1 MFGLFSTFPVD
12 AAKSTELL
20 RGGYPA
26 KYGGR
31 LSSVLNVITDE
42 GNKERFE
49 VRGGADLLNSRLT
62 LQGPAGRGS
71 WLISGRRTHL
81 EPLIAAVRNAFDLQA
96 FGYRFYDL
104 QGKTH
109 QVLSHDDQFTLAGY
123 TGQDNL
129 QYRFDEFDFDL
140 EWGNRTISSRWT
152 HVFDSSL
159 FGNFLVTGS
168 RFKASTLFHFE
179 DVSLRE
185 SNRLTDLSF
194 KGDINYFPSQ
204 AHKLELGILGKRQ
217 STEYLFGESD
227 QLWYD
232 IDVTGYHHSAYVQDN
247 WTAGERLTLQPG
259 LRFSYFS
266 NGGYSGWSPRLAGR
280 YRLGPE
286 TSLKAAVGRYHQY
299 IFRLTREFQGISLLS
314 NIWVLAD
321 STASPGSSTHFVAG
335 LESRRFG
342 IDIDG
347 ELYYKDYGGLY
358 EINYDEQESSE
369 IGDILRRGD
378 GVAFGLDLLL
388 RKRSGRHQGWLS
400 LSLGVTE
407 RTIDGLNLDGAG
419 REQAFRSKFD
429 RRANLNLAHSL
440 RFRERWSLNTRAAYA
455 SGQPYTQV
463 FGRGELTLPTERRWV
478 FEEKGPLNGSRL
490 PSYQRLDVSIARGFE
505 FTSWG
510 MTAIIQVINLTNHR
524 NVFNYYW
531 TQGSAH
537 TRQAGKRREIPM
549 LPLLPQHRHRFRVLM
564 KRRTLPVL
572 IALGW
577 LSAAAGCS
585 NPGGIEDPQQVL
597 YVESFLTPGSAS
609 RSCCARPCRRSGSG
623 KAARRSSAEPR
634 SPSAA
639 TMSGSFSRK
648 GPTRPAPTPSPPDCC
663 RSSRGRPIAW
673 RCGTRNACCG
683 RKRPSR
689 GKRGCPGSLGDTI
702 TYLQGF
708 GDRFGD
714 LNHPGEFSWEPSPTA
729 AGYIIVIE
737 TLEVRSL
744 PVTAE
749 PLTADLDS
757 LVALRGRLDGQ
768 VDADSLAALDR
779 EIRRPRDFL
788 GGNISM
794 VRGDGSGIRWLRDRE
809 QEDWDEIDREDW
821 SEGRKLRRKRRELSQ
836 NPRLRL
842 LDSRRLD
849 AQRLLVVRGPFRGR
863 IRGLPACRGQ
873 ELRQLLPDRTERN
886 FRRRQRHRSDL
897 SRRRGHR
904 RVRQLRRRS
913 IPPVRR
919 KRRGRQHE
927 SHRIRKL
934 AVIAGDTA
942 MRRFALLAAS
952 AWLLVLTAFAA
963 AQQEEQAP
971 VEPGEESS
979 EVAPTPI
986 GMEAFREV
994 LASGNYLGGARGRVP
1009 DLHHPHGK
1017 ALRERGAFRGR
1028 AFRPEGWRRPDR
1040 RTAAAGGAQGDCRCL
1055 PANRAGGQD
1064 PCRARPAPPVPR
1076 FRGRNGHGAWNP
1088 SDQRRGAGRGADPQG
1103 RRIGQRRLE
1112 PKHPCDQ
1119 DRDRCRLGCGTG
1131 RARSAGRYEGA
1142 RVDDLPR
1149 RSGPVRSDR
1158 AVPVQP
1164 VHRRRRCRPGPCAD
1178 GARSP
1183 PARRFSGPDSSS
1195 SSREIASATS
1205 LPSLSAPPPLTIPT
1219 TPSSSAIARTA
1230 RPGTRAGS
1238 ISREFSRDR
1247 KRPTCRCRPE
1257 TGSSLRRLTGYHE
1270 RSTVQ
1275 IVGEVMLPGFH
1286 GRR

>member
-1 MFGLFSTFPVD
+1 MRRFLRAFRAPLAAALVQAAFAAGTGTAEAADISGFVRDASDGESLPFATVYLEGLNWGSISNESGYYAIAGVPPGRYTLVASIIGYKTETRELELADRDVVVEVRMEQRAIEVEATVVEAERQKVESFDISPSRTTLQVRELKTAPAALSADPIRTIQTLPGVASLSDFSVGLYVRGGTPDQNLVLLDGSEVHNASHMFGLFSTFPVD

-335 LESRRFG
+335 LETRRFG

-378 GVAFGLDLLL
+378 GEAFGLDLLL
-388 RKRSGRHQGWLS
+388 RKRSGRHLGWLS

-407 RTIDGLNLDGAG
+407 RTIGGLNLDGAG

-429 RRANLNLAHSL
+429 RRANLNLIHSL

-510 MTAIIQVINLTNHR
+510 MTAILQVINLTNHR

-531 TQGSAH
+531 SEGSAH
-537 TRQAGKRREIPM
+537 KRQAGKRREIPM
-549 LPLLPQHRHRFRVLM
+549 LPV
-564 KRRTLPVL
+564 
-572 IALGW
+572 
-577 LSAAAGCS
+577 
-585 NPGGIEDPQQVL
+585 
-597 YVESFLTPGSAS
+597 
-609 RSCCARPCRRSGSG
+609 
-623 KAARRSSAEPR
+623 
-634 SPSAA
+634 
-639 TMSGSFSRK
+639 
-648 GPTRPAPTPSPPDCC
+648 
-663 RSSRGRPIAW
+663 
-673 RCGTRNACCG
+673 
-683 RKRPSR
+683 
-689 GKRGCPGSLGDTI
+689 
-702 TYLQGF
+702 
-708 GDRFGD
+708 
-714 LNHPGEFSWEPSPTA
+714 
-729 AGYIIVIE
+729 
-737 TLEVRSL
+737 
-744 PVTAE
+744 
-749 PLTADLDS
+749 
-757 LVALRGRLDGQ
+757 
-768 VDADSLAALDR
+768 
-779 EIRRPRDFL
+779 
-788 GGNISM
+788 
-794 VRGDGSGIRWLRDRE
+794 
-809 QEDWDEIDREDW
+809 
-821 SEGRKLRRKRRELSQ
+821 
-836 NPRLRL
+836 
-842 LDSRRLD
+842 
-849 AQRLLVVRGPFRGR
+849 
-863 IRGLPACRGQ
+863 
-873 ELRQLLPDRTERN
+873 
-886 FRRRQRHRSDL
+886 
-897 SRRRGHR
+897 
-904 RVRQLRRRS
+904 
-913 IPPVRR
+913 
-919 KRRGRQHE
+919 
-927 SHRIRKL
+927 
-934 AVIAGDTA
+934 
-942 MRRFALLAAS
+942 
-952 AWLLVLTAFAA
+952 
-963 AQQEEQAP
+963 
-971 VEPGEESS
+971 
-979 EVAPTPI
+979 
-986 GMEAFREV
+986 
-994 LASGNYLGGARGRVP
+994 
-1009 DLHHPHGK
+1009 
-1017 ALRERGAFRGR
+1017 
-1028 AFRPEGWRRPDR
+1028 
-1040 RTAAAGGAQGDCRCL
+1040 
-1055 PANRAGGQD
+1055 
-1064 PCRARPAPPVPR
+1064 
-1076 FRGRNGHGAWNP
+1076 
-1088 SDQRRGAGRGADPQG
+1088 
-1103 RRIGQRRLE
+1103 
-1112 PKHPCDQ
+1112 
-1119 DRDRCRLGCGTG
+1119 
-1131 RARSAGRYEGA
+1131 
-1142 RVDDLPR
+1142 
-1149 RSGPVRSDR
+1149 
-1158 AVPVQP
+1158 
-1164 VHRRRRCRPGPCAD
+1164 
-1178 GARSP
+1178 
-1183 PARRFSGPDSSS
+1183 
-1195 SSREIASATS
+1195 
-1205 LPSLSAPPPLTIPT
+1205 LPSIG
-1219 TPSSSAIARTA
+1219 IDF
-1230 RPGTRAGS
+1230 
-1238 ISREFSRDR
+1238 EF
-1247 KRPTCRCRPE
+1247 
-1257 TGSSLRRLTGYHE
+1257 
-1270 RSTVQ
+1270 
-1275 IVGEVMLPGFH
+1275 
-1286 GRR
+1286 